1 MTKAEIVE
9 LIAKGTG
16 LTRKETAAVVDGFL
30 SAITYALQQ
39 NEKVELRGFGTF
51 CLRKRKQKITLNPK
65 TGKLMQIPER
75 IVPDFKP
82 SLQLKR
88 KVVQGLKEREALEEK
103 PSVQTDLFSEWDHYI
118 IEEDENINS
127 T

>member
-88 KVVQGLKEREALEEK
+88 KVVQGLKESGALEEK
-103 PSVQTDLFSEWDHYI
+103 PSVQTDLFSEWDRYI